1 MASDRLPFL
10 DLTDPGFSTRGAE
23 VLAARARHWCART
36 PYGLAVLRH
45 RQAGQL
51 LRDRRLR
58 QGSYAWPGTQRLE
71 GSFTDFWTASVIA
84 QEGAPHKRLRALAV
98 PVLSA
103 GFIDGLRP
111 EFDAIAAE
119 LAMDIVAQETVEFM
133 EAFATPY
140 SGRVICALL
149 AEDQDDW
156 PVLAR
161 DASTLGQAMG
171 VEAKSHEAAVN
182 AACERLMDR
191 AVRLTSRARDGRD
204 KRGYVARL
212 VARAGELGGVDEAE
226 LLNLIVISIFGGV
239 DTTRAQLGFLVR
251 LFIRHPGQW
260 DALRADPDLASNA
273 VEEAIRHNPT
283 TTWSTREAVE
293 DFAFGGV
300 DIEAG
305 QTLHILVHA
314 TATDPRVVTDTS
326 FDITSRRKTHFGFGG
341 GAHNCL
347 GQALARADIASALRA
362 LAGQV
367 ERFEWDGTP
376 EYLPDSGNTSPR
388 ILPVRV
394 AAG

>member
-140 SGRVICALL
+140 C
-149 AEDQDDW
+149 
-156 PVLAR
+156 
-161 DASTLGQAMG
+161 
-171 VEAKSHEAAVN
+171 
-182 AACERLMDR
+182 
-191 AVRLTSRARDGRD
+191 RARDLRAARRGSRRLAGAGARRIDPGSGHGGRGE
-204 KRGYVARL
+204 KPRGGCERSMRAIDGPGG
-212 VARAGELGGVDEAE
+212 AADQPRAGW
-226 LLNLIVISIFGGV
+226 
-239 DTTRAQLGFLVR
+239 
-251 LFIRHPGQW
+251 PGQ
-260 DALRADPDLASNA
+260 AGLCRAACGA
-273 VEEAIRHNPT
+273 
-283 TTWSTREAVE
+283 
-293 DFAFGGV
+293 GGR
-300 DIEAG
+300 I
-305 QTLHILVHA
+305 
-314 TATDPRVVTDTS
+314 
-326 FDITSRRKTHFGFGG
+326 GG
-341 GAHNCL
+341 GGSMRPN
-347 GQALARADIASALRA
+347 
-362 LAGQV
+362 
-367 ERFEWDGTP
+367 F
-376 EYLPDSGNTSPR
+376 
-388 ILPVRV
+388 
-394 AAG
+394 